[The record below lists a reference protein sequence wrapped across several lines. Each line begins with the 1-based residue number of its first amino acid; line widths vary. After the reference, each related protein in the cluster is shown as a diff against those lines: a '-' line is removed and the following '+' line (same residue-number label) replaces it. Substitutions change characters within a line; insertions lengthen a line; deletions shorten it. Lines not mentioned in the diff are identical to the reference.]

1 MEVSSGSFCA
11 VVFYVMGCIADC
23 IKIQSFIPR
32 QKNKMQTR

>member
-11 VVFYVMGCIADC
+11 GVFYVMGCITDS
-23 IKIQSFIPR
+23 IKIQLFIPR